1 MKKSQLLTS
10 SVGQQIFFFFFS
22 KYLLSAKSK
31 MQMHSFCLH
40 VAYHCSAMAAGLNKG
55 IIIIGVKEDSH
66 TYVYI

>member
-1 MKKSQLLTS
+1 
-10 SVGQQIFFFFFS
+10 
-22 KYLLSAKSK
+22 